1 MGYHMANYDEPLIS
15 EISSRNDYK
24 LPGLDINDE
33 SVIPASLKRST
44 LNLPD
49 VSEFDVVRHFTRLS
63 QMNYGVDL
71 GMYPL
76 GSCTMKFNPK
86 FADKI
91 SSLQSFTY
99 GHPLE
104 TEATAQGYLTIMY
117 ELQEF
122 LKEISDMDAITLQP
136 RAGAHGEFTGVLII
150 RNYLKDKGELSRRRE
165 IIIPDS
171 AHGTN
176 PASAT
181 MAGFDVVEIPS
192 GKDGTVDLDAL
203 KYALTEKTAALMIT
217 NPNTL
222 GIFEHDIKE
231 IAKLVHD
238 NGSLL
243 YYDGA
248 NLNAIMGIT
257 SPGRMGFDVVH
268 FNLHKTF
275 GTPHGGGG
283 PGAGPIAVKSFLKD
297 FLPVPTVSKDGD
309 RLFLDYSAS
318 KTIGKVASYYG
329 SFNTILRAWAY
340 IRYMGGNGLRN
351 ASERA
356 VLNSNYLAKKLS
368 ARFEI
373 PFEKIKKHEFVLTT
387 ENTGKKALDL
397 AKFLID
403 NGIHAPTI
411 YFPLIVHEAM
421 MIEPTE
427 SASKRDLDN
436 FAEFLIK
443 GLELS
448 SEEISRLPKNL
459 PVGRIDEVKA
469 ARDMK
474 TTWSLQ

>member
-1 MGYHMANYDEPLIS
+1 MTYHQAEYDEPLIS
-15 EISSRNDYK
+15 EISSHNDYK
-24 LPGLDINDE
+24 LPGNAE
-33 SVIPASLKRST
+33 SSGTIIPEMLRRKSLK
-44 LNLPD
+44 LPE
-49 VSEFDVVRHFTRLS
+49 VAEFDVIRHFTRLS

-86 FADKI
+86 FADRI
-91 SSLQSFTY
+91 SSNPMLSS

-104 TEATAQGYLTIMY
+104 TMETSQGYLRIMY
-117 ELQEF
+117 ELQEY
-122 LKEISDMDAITLQP
+122 LKEISEMDAMTLQP
-136 RAGAHGEFTGVLII
+136 RAGAHGEFTGVSIV
-150 RNYLKDKGELSRRRE
+150 RDYLKDIGQLDRRRE

-192 GKDGTVDLDAL
+192 GNDGTVDLQAL

-222 GIFEHDIKE
+222 GIFEHNILE
-231 IAKLVHD
+231 IAKLVHE

-257 SPGRMGFDVVH
+257 SPGRMGFDIVH

-297 FLPVPTVSKDGD
+297 FLPVPNVSKDGD
-309 RLFLDYSAS
+309 RFFLDYSS
-318 KTIGKVASYYG
+318 KKSIGKVGSYYG

-340 IRYMGGNGLRN
+340 IRYMGNDGLRN
-351 ASERA
+351 ASEHA
-356 VLNSNYLAKKLS
+356 VLNSNYLARKLS
-368 ARFEI
+368 VKFEI

-403 NGIHAPTI
+403 NGMHAPTI

-427 SASKRDLDN
+427 SASKKDLDN
-436 FAEFLIK
+436 FADLLIK
-443 GLELS
+443 GLDLS
-448 SEEISRLPKNL
+448 QDEISKLPRNL

-469 ARDMK
+469 ARDIK
-474 TTWSLQ
+474 TTWSL